1 MKLNKKGTYID
12 SVRNLQFLS
21 KNVFSLQERKG
32 FQKILNILLEK
43 EQPEKGDNLTCISRT
58 LHKEDKKFTRKI
70 ITKILRGS
78 TRIEGLIPLEYL
90 YEKKENK
97 HRWGKEETSFH
108 LRFKGMLAA
117 LSLGYSL
124 DKIYLYQEYI
134 GYLENFVKD
143 KKLVMLI
150 EKFFQSETH
159 LFLLYHYVYKI
170 DLTKSI
176 NFVDYYLSYSD
187 MAKELLK
194 KEEKKKT
201 KKIFIKIIKSYVTT
215 RKILEFLG
223 LERITL
229 ARIPF
234 YVPLD
239 EYTNEPI
246 IIDDSDL
253 SSTPFVVEPRKHEY
267 HPYQLFISKKL
278 KKGLGALVYEWPR
291 MMEKYNLEKDNF
303 SINKMLPKF
312 TGNYPS
318 VEKEFEP
325 VDNHEIEKQLQKF
338 GIKIK

>member
-1 MKLNKKGTYID
+1 LNKKGTYID

-21 KNVFSLQERKG
+21 KNVFSLQEKEG
-32 FQKILNILLEK
+32 FQKILKILLEK
-43 EQPEKGDNLTCISRT
+43 EQPEKGDNLTYISRT

-78 TRIEGLIPLEYL
+78 TRIEGLVPLEYL

-97 HRWGKEETSFH
+97 HRWRKEETSFH

-124 DKIYLYQEYI
+124 DEFYLFKEYI
-134 GYLENFVKD
+134 NYLDNFLKD
-143 KKLVMLI
+143 KKLLRLI
-150 EKFFQSETH
+150 EKFFQSQVH
-159 LFLLYHYVYKI
+159 LFLLHHHVFKI

-176 NFVDYYLSYSD
+176 TFVDYYLSYSGI
-187 MAKELLK
+187 AKELLK
-194 KEEKKKT
+194 KDEKKKT
-201 KKIFIKIIKSYVTT
+201 KKIFIKIIKSYLTT
-215 RKILEFLG
+215 RKILESLG

-229 ARIPF
+229 AMIPF

-239 EYTNEPI
+239 EYTKEPI
-246 IIDDSDL
+246 TIDDPDL
-253 SSTPFVVEPRKHEY
+253 SLTPFVVEPPKHEY
-267 HPYQLFISKKL
+267 HPYQLIISKKL
-278 KKGLGALVYEWPR
+278 KEGLGALVYEWPR
-291 MMEKYNLEKDNF
+291 MMEKYHLEKDNF

-312 TGNYPS
+312 TGNYPP

-325 VDNHEIEKQLQKF
+325 VDNREIEKQLQKF